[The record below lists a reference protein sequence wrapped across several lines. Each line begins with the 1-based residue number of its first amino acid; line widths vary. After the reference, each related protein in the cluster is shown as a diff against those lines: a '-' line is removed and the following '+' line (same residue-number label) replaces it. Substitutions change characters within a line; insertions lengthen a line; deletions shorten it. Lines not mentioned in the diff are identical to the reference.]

1 MASGSEAAGAGAAGT
16 RNIDKTTNAGALGT
30 PGVAELFSGVGV
42 ALVTIFDAAGA
53 ADPAAT
59 ARLAADLVARG
70 MRAVLV
76 AGTTGEAGTLTPD
89 ERVALIGAVRSGVP
103 AGVPVI
109 AGTGAATTEEAV
121 ALTKAAADAGADAML
136 AFPPPA
142 PGVDPTAS
150 DAGAYAASLT
160 DHYGAVGGAAAG
172 RPVLAYHVP
181 WISAPGVPVADL
193 AGLPIAGIKDSS
205 GSADRLLDELAHY
218 AGATY
223 VGSSALLSLAG
234 PMGGA
239 GAILALANVEPERCC
254 RAFAGE
260 AAVQREL
267 ADVHLAV
274 RTGGPA
280 ELKRMLHRQTGCC
293 DVSRVA

>member
-1 MASGSEAAGAGAAGT
+1 VASGSEMAGTSGPTENVDKTINAAAAGAQDGG
-16 RNIDKTTNAGALGT
+16 
-30 PGVAELFSGVGV
+30 ELFRGVGV
-42 ALVTIFDAAGA
+42 ALVTIFDSAGA
-53 ADPAAT
+53 ADPVAT
-59 ARLAADLVARG
+59 AKLAADLVSRG

-76 AGTTGEAGTLTPD
+76 AGTTGEAGTLSPD
-89 ERVALIGAVRSGVP
+89 ERVALIGAVRAAIP
-103 AGVPVI
+103 PGVPVI
-109 AGTGAATTEEAV
+109 AGTGAATTDDAV
-121 ALTKAAADAGADAML
+121 GLTRAAAGAGADAML
-136 AFPPPA
+136 AFPPP
-142 PGVDPTAS
+142 GS
-150 DAGAYAASLT
+150 DADPAAADAAGYAARLAGY
-160 DHYGAVGGAAAG
+160 YGAVGAAAGG

-193 AGLPIAGIKDSS
+193 PSLPVAGIKDSS

-223 VGSSALLSLAG
+223 VGSSALLALAG

-267 ADVHLAV
+267 AEVHLAV
-274 RTGGPA
+274 RAGGPA
-280 ELKRMLHRQTGCC
+280 ELKRMLHRASGYR
-293 DVSRVA
+293 DLSRVA